1 MLRSASSRE
10 RPPDTESANEL
21 AAEAWRTTRT
31 GAGIMRVVHRDGVPA
46 IRSCAPARAAQAPA
60 PAATCNRP
68 GFRPGDVLANR
79 FRIVRLLGRGGMGEV
94 YEAYDGELRV
104 DVALKTSRPEILGE
118 AEVVERFRR
127 EILLARRV
135 THPNVCRVFDV
146 FVHRVAPTDVAAPF
160 VTMELLDGET
170 LAARLLRSGRLP
182 TSEAVPIV
190 AQIAA
195 GLSAAHRSGIVHR
208 DLKSAN
214 VMLVPSEGGSVR
226 AAVMDFGFART
237 LAESD
242 VSLSG
247 SGAWIGTS
255 AYMAPEQVEGG
266 DVTVSADIYALGVVM
281 YEIVTGHRPFAGDS
295 PLAIAVKRLHG
306 PPPSPRIRVPDL
318 DPRWERAIL
327 RCLERTPGD
336 RFSRSE
342 DVVRALVG
350 EGLPPLPRPAGRRSV
365 AVLGLENLCGRRDRA
380 WLGSALPVMLRTE
393 LAAGGLRVIPAEST
407 ARMMRDLAL
416 RDADSLATETLLR
429 IHESLGADLVVVGS
443 YLAAAGRGGGRI
455 RLDLRIQD
463 ARAGETIAAEAA
475 VGTEADLIDLVSKA
489 GALLRRRLWQSKP
502 PPALSDEAVGRRRA
516 RPGIRGPCS
525 GRRP

>member
-1 MLRSASSRE
+1 MNPEPR
-10 RPPDTESANEL
+10 
-21 AAEAWRTTRT
+21 
-31 GAGIMRVVHRDGVPA
+31 
-46 IRSCAPARAAQAPA
+46 PARVTQVPA
-60 PAATCNRP
+60 PAATGDRR
-68 GFRPGDVLANR
+68 GFQPGDLLANR

-94 YEAYDGELRV
+94 YEAHDGELGV
-104 DVALKTSRPEILGE
+104 AVALKTSRPEILGE
-118 AEVVERFRR
+118 TDVVERFRR

-146 FVHRVAPTDVAAPF
+146 FTHRAAPTDVAAPF

-170 LAARLLRSGRLP
+170 LAARLLRCGRLP
-182 TSEAVPIV
+182 TSEAVGIV

-208 DLKSAN
+208 DIKSAN
-214 VMLVPSEGGSVR
+214 VMLVPAEGGSVR
-226 AAVMDFGFART
+226 ASVMDFGFART

-242 VSLSG
+242 ASLTG
-247 SGAWIGTS
+247 PGAWVGTS

-266 DVTVSADIYALGVVM
+266 DVTVSTDIYALGVVM

-318 DPRWERAIL
+318 DPRWESAIL

-342 DVVRALVG
+342 DVVRALVA
-350 EGLPPLPRPAGRRSV
+350 EPLHSLPRPAGRRSV
-365 AVLGLENLCGRRDRA
+365 AVLGLENLSGRRDRA
-380 WLGSALPVMLRTE
+380 WLASALPVMLRTE
-393 LAAGGLRVIPAEST
+393 LAAGGSLRVISAEST
-407 ARMMRDLAL
+407 ARTMRDLAL
-416 RDADSLATETLLR
+416 RDADSLAAETLLR
-429 IHESLGADLVVVGS
+429 IHERLGADLVVLGS
-443 YLAAAGRGGGRI
+443 YLAAAGEGCHRI

-463 ARAGETIAAEAA
+463 ALVGETIAAEAA

-489 GALLRRRLWQSKP
+489 GALLRRRLAVNGSRP
-502 PPALSDEAVGRRRA
+502 LPRDVVVGRRRA
-516 RPGIRGPCS
+516 RPAMRGSRGPCS
-525 GRRP
+525 SPRP